1 MRKKIDIY
9 SILIMF
15 YIVMT
20 LIANDLLIPSFFCT
34 IAIGLLILGTLL
46 QMIQKDKF
54 ILNISKY
61 NFCNWYFLFMGIS
74 MIGMLYSCE
83 KRLLNDSSYLLYTT
97 AIILFCFSTLVDSY
111 EKLILVMKS
120 YMWGSAI
127 LFVILLYTNNLIT
140 DERLGSTFAG
150 NSNTFALFMMVSF
163 FFSVW
168 QFLYY
173 EHERLKRS
181 VIAVIMIMNIIT
193 IFLSGARKSIV
204 ACVIYTIILYLFKK
218 DKKRRR
224 HIIRNIFVSCF
235 IIILVWQ
242 LMMKI
247 PLLYE
252 IVGKRMES
260 LIYQFLGKEAV
271 SVGSSSYLRDTYRK
285 LAIDGWLKSPV
296 WGYGYDSFH
305 FYNSMITGHNAYSH
319 NNFTELLYDLGII
332 GFIAYY
338 YKYYQIL
345 KLGVKSKVS
354 EVKVLTIAGIVSIL
368 VNEYG
373 QVDYNLSIIV
383 IFLFVLYKLN
393 FLANS
398 TGNESKLNG

>member
-1 MRKKIDIY
+1 
-9 SILIMF
+9 
-15 YIVMT
+15 
-20 LIANDLLIPSFFCT
+20 
-34 IAIGLLILGTLL
+34 
-46 QMIQKDKF
+46 MIQKDKF

-61 NFCNWYFLFMGIS
+61 NFCNWYFLFVGIS

-173 EHERLKRS
+173 EHDRLKRS

-224 HIIRNIFVSCF
+224 HIIRNIFVRCF

-242 LMMKI
+242 LMM
-247 PLLYE
+247 
-252 IVGKRMES
+252 
-260 LIYQFLGKEAV
+260 
-271 SVGSSSYLRDTYRK
+271 
-285 LAIDGWLKSPV
+285 
-296 WGYGYDSFH
+296 
-305 FYNSMITGHNAYSH
+305 
-319 NNFTELLYDLGII
+319 
-332 GFIAYY
+332 
-338 YKYYQIL
+338 
-345 KLGVKSKVS
+345 
-354 EVKVLTIAGIVSIL
+354 
-368 VNEYG
+368 
-373 QVDYNLSIIV
+373 
-383 IFLFVLYKLN
+383 
-393 FLANS
+393 
-398 TGNESKLNG
+398 